1 MELIPNK
8 RLINFLNDAL
18 KQKPELQELINK
30 RKSKHIE
37 ISNEAKQKLQEA
49 VALYL
54 MSLVDVEKMTKERRI
69 TIKIDD
75 IKWWENETNCRK

>member
-8 RLINFLNDAL
+8 RLINFFNDAL

-30 RKSKHIE
+30 RKSKRIE
-37 ISNEAKQKLQEA
+37 ISNEAKKKLQEA

-54 MSLVDVEKMTKERRI
+54 MSLVDVEKMAKERRI

-75 IKWWENETNCRK
+75 IKGV

>member
-1 MELIPNK
+1 MDLIPNK
-8 RLINFLNDAL
+8 RLVNFFNDAL

-30 RKSKHIE
+30 RKSKRIE
-37 ISNEAKQKLQEA
+37 ISNEAKKKLQEA

-54 MSLVDVEKMTKERRI
+54 MSLVDVEKMAKERRI

-75 IKWWENETNCRK
+75 IKGV

>member
-1 MELIPNK
+1 MDLIPNK

-30 RKSKHIE
+30 RKSKRIE

-49 VALYL
+49 VAVYL
-54 MSLVDVEKMTKERRI
+54 MSLVDVEKMAKERRI

-75 IKWWENETNCRK
+75 IKGV

>member
-1 MELIPNK
+1 MDLIPNK
-8 RLINFLNDAL
+8 RLVNFFNDAL

-30 RKSKHIE
+30 RKSKRIE
-37 ISNEAKQKLQEA
+37 ISNEAKKKLQEA

-54 MSLVDVEKMTKERRI
+54 ISLVDVEKMAKERRI

-75 IKWWENETNCRK
+75 IKGV

>member
-8 RLINFLNDAL
+8 RLVNFFNDAL

-75 IKWWENETNCRK
+75 IKW

>member
-1 MELIPNK
+1 MDLIPNK
-8 RLINFLNDAL
+8 RLINFFNDAL

-30 RKSKHIE
+30 RKSKRIE
-37 ISNEAKQKLQEA
+37 ISNEAKKKLQEA

-54 MSLVDVEKMTKERRI
+54 MSLVDVEKMAKERRI

-75 IKWWENETNCRK
+75 IKGV